1 MMLKQRTRLLGAAVG
16 LAASAVL
23 VSAGAAGASAG
34 PQARSGTVP
43 VLRVNAPET
52 WTALR

>member
-1 MMLKQRTRLLGAAVG
+1 VTSSLGETMMLKQHTRLLGAALG
-16 LAASAVL
+16 LATSAVL

-43 VLRVNAPET
+43 GPSS
-52 WTALR
+52 